1 MVVPV
6 PAGSSEV
13 QLEYTDEKLLL
24 GALLLIGFGFFV
36 LGYAALATNPTW
48 RKALFVLCALILIGK
63 NAPSVPGLKNLEIS
77 EREVA
82 LELGPA
88 DSNRS

>member
-1 MVVPV
+1 
-6 PAGSSEV
+6 
-13 QLEYTDEKLLL
+13 L

-36 LGYAALATNPTW
+36 LGYAALTTNPTW

-82 LELGPA
+82 IELGVA
-88 DSNRS
+88 DSHRS